1 MQRRILIT
9 TALGFTLLF
18 LGIMCAIMMG
28 AKEIPVSDITHALF
42 DYQGTLNDQLVR
54 DVRLPRAL
62 SALLSGG
69 LLASSGVMMQGILR
83 NPIAEPSVLGVTQGS
98 VMFVALAGLFPVL
111 QTASSFWM
119 ALLGAGVSGALLFLF
134 TVAYARH
141 PDVSRILLAG
151 TALSIFFLSAAS
163 LTALLQNRSQELA
176 FWIAGGF
183 RQAQWS
189 SVWGLLA
196 VTVLCIPAFAFLSD
210 KVALLALGDEAA
222 ITLGVDAGS
231 LKKKVILLMI
241 PLCAMCVA
249 VAGNIGFVGLFIPH
263 ILRRII
269 KRNMRCMLM
278 LSFLYGGVLLVFAD
292 IAARTI
298 SAPYELPIGL
308 FTALLGIPVF
318 LWLVRKEC
326 S

>member
-18 LGIMCAIMMG
+18 LGIMCSIMMG

-269 KRNMRCMLM
+269 KCNMRCMLM

>member
-18 LGIMCAIMMG
+18 LGIMCSIMMG

-83 NPIAEPSVLGVTQGS
+83 NPIAEPSVLGITQGS

-111 QTASSFWM
+111 QTAGSFWM

-151 TALSIFFLSAAS
+151 TALSIFFLSVAS

-196 VTVLCIPAFAFLSD
+196 VTLLCIPAFAFLSD

-222 ITLGVDAGS
+222 ITLGVDVGS

-326 S
+326 G

>member
-9 TALGFTLLF
+9 TALGVTLLF
-18 LGIMCAIMMG
+18 LGIMCSIMMG

-83 NPIAEPSVLGVTQGS
+83 NPIAEPSVLGITQGS
-98 VMFVALAGLFPVL
+98 VMFVALAGLFPIL
-111 QTASSFWM
+111 QMAGSFWM
-119 ALLGAGVSGALLFLF
+119 ALLGAGVSGTLLFLF

-151 TALSIFFLSAAS
+151 TALSIFFLSVAS

-196 VTVLCIPAFAFLSD
+196 VTLLCIPAFVFLSD
-210 KVALLALGDEAA
+210 KVALLALGDEAT

-326 S
+326 G

>member
-1 MQRRILIT
+1 MQRRILII
-9 TALGFTLLF
+9 TALGVTLLF
-18 LGIMCAIMMG
+18 LGIMCSIMMG

-111 QTASSFWM
+111 QAAGSFWM

-134 TVAYARH
+134 TVAYVRH

-196 VTVLCIPAFAFLSD
+196 VTLLCIPAFVFLSD

-318 LWLVRKEC
+318 LWLVRKEYG
-326 S
+326 

>member
-1 MQRRILIT
+1 
-9 TALGFTLLF
+9 
-18 LGIMCAIMMG
+18 MMG
-28 AKEIPVSDITHALF
+28 AKEIPVSGISHALF

-83 NPIAEPSVLGVTQGS
+83 NPIAEPSVLGITQGS
-98 VMFVALAGLFPVL
+98 VMFVALAGLFPIL
-111 QTASSFWM
+111 QMAGSFWM
-119 ALLGAGVSGALLFLF
+119 ALLGAGVSGTLLFLF

-196 VTVLCIPAFAFLSD
+196 VTLLCIPAFAFLSD

-222 ITLGVDAGS
+222 ITLGVNAGS

-326 S
+326 G

>member
-1 MQRRILIT
+1 M
-9 TALGFTLLF
+9 GVTLLF
-18 LGIMCAIMMG
+18 LGIMCSIMMG
-28 AKEIPVSDITHALF
+28 AKEIPVSGISHALF

-83 NPIAEPSVLGVTQGS
+83 NPIAEPSVLGITQGS

-111 QTASSFWM
+111 QTAGFWM

-151 TALSIFFLSAAS
+151 TALSIFFLSVAS

-196 VTVLCIPAFAFLSD
+196 VTLLCIPAFAFLSD

-222 ITLGVDAGS
+222 ITLGVNAGS

>member
-1 MQRRILIT
+1 
-9 TALGFTLLF
+9 
-18 LGIMCAIMMG
+18 MMG
-28 AKEIPVSDITHALF
+28 AKEIPVSGISHALF

-83 NPIAEPSVLGVTQGS
+83 NPIAEPSVLGITQGS
-98 VMFVALAGLFPVL
+98 VMFVALAGLSPIL
-111 QTASSFWM
+111 QMAGSFWM
-119 ALLGAGVSGALLFLF
+119 ALLGAGVSGTLLFLF

-196 VTVLCIPAFAFLSD
+196 VTLLCIPAFAFLSD

-222 ITLGVDAGS
+222 ITLGVNAGS

-326 S
+326 G

>member
-9 TALGFTLLF
+9 TALGVTLLF
-18 LGIMCAIMMG
+18 LGIMCSIMMG

-83 NPIAEPSVLGVTQGS
+83 NPIAEPSVLGITQGS

-111 QTASSFWM
+111 QTAGSFWM

-151 TALSIFFLSAAS
+151 TALSIFFLSVAS

-196 VTVLCIPAFAFLSD
+196 VTLLCIPAFVFLSD

-222 ITLGVDAGS
+222 ITLGVNAGS
-231 LKKKVILLMI
+231 LKK
-241 PLCAMCVA
+241 
-249 VAGNIGFVGLFIPH
+249 
-263 ILRRII
+263 RS
-269 KRNMRCMLM
+269 
-278 LSFLYGGVLLVFAD
+278 SFL
-292 IAARTI
+292 
-298 SAPYELPIGL
+298 
-308 FTALLGIPVF
+308 
-318 LWLVRKEC
+318 
-326 S
+326 

>member
-18 LGIMCAIMMG
+18 LGIMCSIMMG

-98 VMFVALAGLFPVL
+98 VMFVALAALFPVL
-111 QTASSFWM
+111 QAAGSFWM
-119 ALLGAGVSGALLFLF
+119 ALLGAGVSGTLLFLF

-151 TALSIFFLSAAS
+151 TALSIFFLSVAS

-183 RQAQWS
+183 RHAQWS

-196 VTVLCIPAFAFLSD
+196 VTLLCIPAFAFLSD

-222 ITLGVDAGS
+222 ITLGVDVGS

-326 S
+326 G

>member
-9 TALGFTLLF
+9 TALGVTLLF
-18 LGIMCAIMMG
+18 LGIMCSIMMG

-83 NPIAEPSVLGVTQGS
+83 NPIAEPSVLGITQGS

-111 QTASSFWM
+111 QAAGSFWM
-119 ALLGAGVSGALLFLF
+119 ALLGAGVSGTLLFLF

-151 TALSIFFLSAAS
+151 TALSIFFLSIAS

-196 VTVLCIPAFAFLSD
+196 VTLLCIPAFALLSD

-222 ITLGVDAGS
+222 ITLGVNAGS

-326 S
+326 G

>member
-1 MQRRILIT
+1 
-9 TALGFTLLF
+9 
-18 LGIMCAIMMG
+18 
-28 AKEIPVSDITHALF
+28 
-42 DYQGTLNDQLVR
+42 
-54 DVRLPRAL
+54 
-62 SALLSGG
+62 
-69 LLASSGVMMQGILR
+69 MMQGILR

-231 LKKKVILLMI
+231 LKKR
-241 PLCAMCVA
+241 
-249 VAGNIGFVGLFIPH
+249 LF
-263 ILRRII
+263 
-269 KRNMRCMLM
+269 
-278 LSFLYGGVLLVFAD
+278 S
-292 IAARTI
+292 
-298 SAPYELPIGL
+298 S
-308 FTALLGIPVF
+308 
-318 LWLVRKEC
+318 
-326 S
+326 

>member
-18 LGIMCAIMMG
+18 LGIMCSIMMG
-28 AKEIPVSDITHALF
+28 AKEIPVSGISHALF

-83 NPIAEPSVLGVTQGS
+83 NPIAEPSVLGITQGS
-98 VMFVALAGLFPVL
+98 VMFVALAGLFPIL
-111 QTASSFWM
+111 QMAGSFWM
-119 ALLGAGVSGALLFLF
+119 ALLGAGVSGTLLFLF

-196 VTVLCIPAFAFLSD
+196 VTLLCIPAFAFLSD

-222 ITLGVDAGS
+222 ITLGVNAGS

-326 S
+326 G